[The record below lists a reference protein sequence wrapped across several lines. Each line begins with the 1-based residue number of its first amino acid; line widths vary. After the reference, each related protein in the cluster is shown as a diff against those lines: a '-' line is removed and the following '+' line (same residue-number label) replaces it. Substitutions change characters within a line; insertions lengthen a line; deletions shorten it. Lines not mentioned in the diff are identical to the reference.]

1 MKLRVFT
8 ASEILNRVQLLL
20 KLTQNL
26 TLKACLP
33 QSLVSDTTCT
43 IFNKK
48 ITNDNKGIKKKKQAE
63 ETKQSKPDLDM
74 TSILE
79 LSERGFKITII
90 HTLRILMEKRH

>member
-1 MKLRVFT
+1 MFT

-48 ITNDNKGIKKKKQAE
+48 ITNDNKGIKKKKKQAE
-63 ETKQSKPDLDM
+63 ETKQSEPDLDM